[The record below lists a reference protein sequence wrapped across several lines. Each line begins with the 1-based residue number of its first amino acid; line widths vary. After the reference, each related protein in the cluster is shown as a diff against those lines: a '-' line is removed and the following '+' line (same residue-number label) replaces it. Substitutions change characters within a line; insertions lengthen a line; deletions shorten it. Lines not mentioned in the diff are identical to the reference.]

1 MGIVQSTVLKGE
13 RLFIIIMKISA
24 TIHQLILISGFIV
37 HKIQANE
44 NDQVVIEH
52 DFLIRPLASP
62 QGNFSSQ
69 CMSNY
74 TSQCKI
80 LNGDDGQWIGELVSS
95 VHMLKVF
102 IFCN

>member
-1 MGIVQSTVLKGE
+1 M
-13 RLFIIIMKISA
+13 FIMRIPA
-24 TIHQLILISGFIV
+24 TIHQVILIGGFIL
-37 HKIQANE
+37 HKIQAN
-44 NDQVVIEH
+44 DQAVIEH
-52 DFLIRPLASP
+52 DFLLRPLASP

-95 VHMLKVF
+95 VCAYDMF
-102 IFCN
+102 IFNASISHTYYHCNTCL